1 MADVPRKVAAVAAGM
16 ATFAVL
22 NWVMAQASRR
32 QRYADARLGR
42 LESRWYEVQGLRMHA
57 LASTDPPQWREVPV
71 VLVHGLGVSSRYMV
85 PIARHLAPDLQV
97 FAPDLPGFGRSDKP
111 DHVLTIRQL
120 ADALAAWMS
129 AAGLERAMFIGNSLG
144 CEILVEL
151 ALRHPERVVSLVL
164 QGPTPEPAARTASQ
178 QIWRYIVTGQYER
191 SPLSWVS
198 ASDYMICGVRRFVQ
212 TFRYMLEDRIE
223 DKLPKVRHPC
233 LVVRGTRDRIVSQE
247 WAEEAARLLPS
258 GGLTI
263 VPGAAHAINFSYPR
277 EFRRAI
283 LTFLVDSSS
292 RPVAEF
298 TAPMREGTLHH
309 G

>member
-1 MADVPRKVAAVAAGM
+1 MADVQRKVAAVAAGVV
-16 ATFAVL
+16 TFAGL
-22 NWVMAQASRR
+22 NWVMAQGSRR

-57 LASTDPPQWREVPV
+57 LASTNLPRWRETPV

-97 FAPDLPGFGRSDKP
+97 FAPDLPGFGWSEP
-111 DHVLTIRQL
+111 GHVLTIRQL
-120 ADALAAWMS
+120 ADALAAWMDT
-129 AAGLERAMFIGNSLG
+129 AGLRRAMFIGNSLG

-198 ASDYMICGVRRFVQ
+198 LSDYMICGVRRFVQ
-212 TFRYMLEDRIE
+212 TFRYMLEGRIE
-223 DKLPKVRHPC
+223 DKLPRVQHPC

-247 WAEEAARLLPS
+247 WAEEAARLLPN
-258 GGLTI
+258 GRLTI
-263 VPGAAHAINFSYPR
+263 VPGAAHAINFSSPR

-292 RPVAEF
+292 KPETEIA
-298 TAPMREGTLHH
+298 APMRESTLHY

>member
-1 MADVPRKVAAVAAGM
+1 
-16 ATFAVL
+16 
-22 NWVMAQASRR
+22 
-32 QRYADARLGR
+32 
-42 LESRWYEVQGLRMHA
+42 LRMHA
-57 LASTDPPQWREVPV
+57 LASTDLPRWQEVPV

-129 AAGLERAMFIGNSLG
+129 AAGLRRAMFIGNSLG

-212 TFRYMLEDRIE
+212 TFLYMLEEGSRTSCQRFGI
-223 DKLPKVRHPC
+223 PAW
-233 LVVRGTRDRIVSQE
+233 S
-247 WAEEAARLLPS
+247 S
-258 GGLTI
+258 GAPAT
-263 VPGAAHAINFSYPR
+263 ASS
-277 EFRRAI
+277 RRSGRRKPPVCCPTA
-283 LTFLVDSSS
+283 DCRSS
-292 RPVAEF
+292 RPPRTPSTSPTRASSGGRSCRSWW
-298 TAPMREGTLHH
+298 TRLPSRWQRPPLR
-309 G
+309 